1 MKILIVSDS
10 HGRHTYLDR
19 IVEKVAPIDLLLH
32 LGDLEGG
39 EEHIRQIAPCQ
50 VEMVSGNNDYFTTIE
65 REKVIE
71 IGKYRVFMTH
81 GHRYHVYYE
90 LETIREA
97 AAQRFAD
104 IVMFGHTHIPLLDQS
119 LGITVINPGSISQ
132 PRQEGRKP
140 SYIIME
146 IDQKGEAHY
155 TINYAK

>member
-10 HGRHTYLDR
+10 HGRHIYLDR

-39 EEHIRQIAPCQ
+39 EEHIKQIAPCQ

-119 LGITVINPGSISQ
+119 SGITVINPGSISQ